1 MGQAALHRRPCSM
14 QSVCEAGFGPRS
26 VESVKGKSANI
37 PIPGHWDSSGN
48 PATNLGTAARTPVKS
63 SLFLL
68 MGSLDHGS
76 ESFERRWSM
85 HPGQQRA
92 TTLWGRFVLPTEN
105 PGQQSLVARPYQEP
119 QQVSWA
125 KSLWSMEQCSQGKS
139 AKWRRNLGRS
149 LGSKGWP
156 GRPAKVRM
164 CVRAGFAN
172 RSGGLQGLCTTACVL
187 VEPPRLQ
194 TAALELSLPRGT

>member
-14 QSVCEAGFGPRS
+14 QSVCEAGLGPCS
-26 VESVKGKSANI
+26 FESVKGKSANI
-37 PIPGHWDSSGN
+37 PIPGHWDKPGN

-76 ESFERRWSM
+76 ESIERRWSM

-105 PGQQSLVARPYQEP
+105 PGQHSLVARPYQEP

-156 GRPAKVRM
+156 RRRM
-164 CVRAGFAN
+164 PVHRLVRAGF
-172 RSGGLQGLCTTACVL
+172 RTSRGLEACARRPL
-187 VEPPRLQ
+187 AMCCQPRLQ

>member
-14 QSVCEAGFGPRS
+14 QSVCEDGLGRSS

-37 PIPGHWDSSGN
+37 PIPGRWDNPGN
-48 PATNLGTAARTPVKS
+48 RATNLGTAARTPVKS

-68 MGSLDHGS
+68 MGSPNHGS
-76 ESFERRWSM
+76 ESIERRWFV

-92 TTLWGRFVLPTEN
+92 STLWGRFVLPTEN
-105 PGQQSLVARPYQEP
+105 PGQHSRAARPYQEP

-156 GRPAKVRM
+156 R
-164 CVRAGFAN
+164 
-172 RSGGLQGLCTTACVL
+172 
-187 VEPPRLQ
+187 
-194 TAALELSLPRGT
+194 RGTNERSTSALAVWPSG